1 MLNMINN
8 SLIAMDDYS
17 RNTLMQYINP
27 KPKDIEICDVTLRD
41 GEQTPGVVFTREEK
55 IAIAEKLDSIGIE
68 VIEAGFPVV
77 SKTEEDIVRE
87 IAHLGL
93 DARVCCLARSV
104 ARDIDVALRCD
115 VDFVSVFI
123 ATSDLHLKYKYHK
136 TFEEAESCALDVLD
150 YAKDHGLTVRFAA
163 EDATRT
169 DVNTLKSIFM
179 AAEEHGAD
187 YASIADTVGI
197 LNPSTAHYLVSEIK
211 KTVKTKVCIH
221 CHNDLGMAV
230 ANTVSGAEAGAFQLH
245 TTVNG
250 IGERCGNASLEELLV
265 SLRVQYG
272 IERYDVSQLTEL
284 SRMVEQYSGIPI
296 PRIKPIVGANAFAHE
311 SGIHVAAVLENP
323 MTYELYVPEMVGSK
337 REIIIGKH
345 TGSKALK
352 GVVQKMGYDLSR
364 EQMCT
369 LLDRVKK
376 CSEAKRKVTCERL
389 TEFIRELE

>member
-1 MLNMINN
+1 MT
-8 SLIAMDDYS
+8 DYS
-17 RNTLMQYINP
+17 RNTLMQFINP
-27 KPKDIEICDVTLRD
+27 KPQDIEICDVTLRD
-41 GEQTPGVVFTREEK
+41 GEQTPGVVFSREEK

-77 SKTEEDIVRE
+77 SHGEEAIVRE

-93 DARVCCLARSV
+93 DARVCCLARAV
-104 ARDIDVALRCD
+104 AKDVDVALRCD
-115 VDFVSVFI
+115 VDFVSIFI

-169 DVNTLKSIFM
+169 DINVLKSIFR

-187 YASIADTVGI
+187 YVSIADTVGI
-197 LNPSTAHYLVSEIK
+197 LNPSTALYLVKEIK
-211 KTVKTKVCIH
+211 KAVKTKVCIH
-221 CHNDLGMAV
+221 CHNDLGLAV
-230 ANTVSGAEAGAFQLH
+230 ANTLSGAEAGAFQLH

-265 SLRVQYG
+265 NLRVQYG

-284 SRMVEQYSGIPI
+284 SKLVEKYSEIPI

-323 MTYELYVPEMVGSK
+323 MTYEVFLPEMVGGK

-352 GVVQKMGYDLSR
+352 GVVEKMGYDLTHD
-364 EQMCT
+364 QMS
-369 LLDRVKK
+369 LLLERVKK
-376 CSEAKRKVTCERL
+376 CSEAKKKVTCGRL
-389 TEFIRELE
+389 TEFIKELELKPEKQKNT

>member
-1 MLNMINN
+1 MT
-8 SLIAMDDYS
+8 DYS
-17 RNTLMQYINP
+17 INPLMQFINS
-27 KPKDIEICDVTLRD
+27 KPQDIEICDVTLRD

-68 VIEAGFPVV
+68 VIEAGFPVI
-77 SKTEEDIVRE
+77 SHGEETIVRD

-93 DARVCCLARSV
+93 DARVCCLARAV
-104 ARDIDVALRCD
+104 AKDVDVALRCD
-115 VDFVSVFI
+115 VDFVSIFI

-169 DVNTLKSIFM
+169 DISVLKSIFL

-187 YASIADTVGI
+187 YISIADTVGI
-197 LNPSTAHYLVSEIK
+197 LNPSTALYLVKEIK
-211 KTVKTKVCIH
+211 KTVKTKICIH

-230 ANTVSGAEAGAFQLH
+230 ANTLCGAEAGAFQLH

-265 SLRVQYG
+265 NLRIQYG
-272 IERYDVSQLTEL
+272 IDRYDVSQLTEL
-284 SRMVEQYSGIPI
+284 SKLVEKYSEIPI
-296 PRIKPIVGANAFAHE
+296 PRIKAIVGANAFAHE

-323 MTYELYVPEMVGSK
+323 MTYEAFLPEMVGGK

-352 GVVQKMGYDLSR
+352 GVVEKMGYSLTHD
-364 EQMCT
+364 QMGA
-369 LLDRVKK
+369 LLEKVKK
-376 CSEAKRKVTCERL
+376 CSEAKKKVTCDRL
-389 TEFIRELE
+389 TEFIKEME

>member
-1 MLNMINN
+1 MNPDNMTEYSKN
-8 SLIAMDDYS
+8 SYMQFIHS
-17 RNTLMQYINP
+17 RPEN
-27 KPKDIEICDVTLRD
+27 IEICDVTLRD

-55 IAIAEKLDSIGIE
+55 IAIAEKLDSIGVE

-77 SKTEEDIVRE
+77 SPAEAAIVKE

-104 ARDIDVALRCD
+104 AKDVDVALGCD
-115 VDFVSVFI
+115 VDFVSIFI
-123 ATSDLHLKYKYHK
+123 ATSELHLKYKYHK

-169 DVNTLKSIFM
+169 DVSVLKSIFK

-187 YASIADTVGI
+187 YVSIADTVGI
-197 LNPSTAHYLVSEIK
+197 LNPSTAFYLVKEVK
-211 KTVKTKVCIH
+211 KVVKTKVCIH

-230 ANTVSGAEAGAFQLH
+230 ANTISGAEAGAFQLH

-250 IGERCGNASLEELLV
+250 IGERCGNASLEELLM

-272 IERYDVSQLTEL
+272 IERYDVSQLMEL
-284 SRMVEQYSGIPI
+284 SKLVEQYSGLPI
-296 PRIKPIVGANAFAHE
+296 PRTKPIVGANAFAHE

-323 MTYELYVPEMVGSK
+323 MTYELFEPEMVGSK
-337 REIIIGKH
+337 REFIIGKH

-352 GVVQKMGYDLSR
+352 GVVEKMGYNLTR

-369 LLDRVKK
+369 LLDKVKK
-376 CSEAKRKVTCERL
+376 CSEAKRKVSCERL
-389 TEFIRELE
+389 SEFIKELE

>member
-1 MLNMINN
+1 M
-8 SLIAMDDYS
+8 SSYS
-17 RNTLMQYINP
+17 RNNLMQFINS
-27 KPKDIEICDVTLRD
+27 KPADIEICDVTLRD
-41 GEQTPGVVFTREEK
+41 GEQTPGVVFSREEK
-55 IAIAEKLDSIGIE
+55 IAIAEKLDSVGVD

-77 SKTEEDIVRE
+77 SPAEAAIVKE

-93 DARVCCLARSV
+93 NARICCLARSV
-104 ARDIDVALRCD
+104 ARDIDVALACD

-169 DVNTLKSIFM
+169 DIDLLKTIFKS
-179 AAEEHGAD
+179 AEVHGAD
-187 YASIADTVGI
+187 YVSIADTVGI
-197 LNPSTAHYLVSEIK
+197 LNPSTAFYLISEIK

-230 ANTVSGAEAGAFQLH
+230 ANTLSGAEAGAFQLH

-265 SLRVQYG
+265 GLRVQYG
-272 IERYDVSQLTEL
+272 IERYDVGQLMEL
-284 SRMVEQYSGIPI
+284 SKLVEQYSGVPI
-296 PRIKPIVGANAFAHE
+296 PRIKPIVGANAFSHE
-311 SGIHVAAVLENP
+311 SGIHVAAVLEEP
-323 MTYELYVPEMVGSK
+323 MTYELFAPEMVGGK
-337 REIIIGKH
+337 REFIIGKH

-352 GVVQKMGYDLSR
+352 GVVEKMGYNLTHDK
-364 EQMCT
+364 MCM

-376 CSEAKRKVTCERL
+376 CSEAKKQVTCDRL
-389 TEFIRELE
+389 SEFIKELE

>member
-1 MLNMINN
+1 MIE
-8 SLIAMDDYS
+8 YS
-17 RNTLMQYINP
+17 RNRYMQFINS
-27 KPKDIEICDVTLRD
+27 KPGDIEICDVTLRD
-41 GEQTPGVVFTREEK
+41 GEQTPGVVFSREEK
-55 IAIAEKLDSIGIE
+55 IAIAEKLDSVGVD

-77 SKTEEDIVRE
+77 SKSEAAIVRD

-93 DARVCCLARSV
+93 DAKVCCLARSV
-104 ARDIDVALRCD
+104 AKDVDVALGCD
-115 VDFVSVFI
+115 VDFVSIFI

-169 DVNTLKSIFM
+169 DIDLLKTIFKS
-179 AAEEHGAD
+179 AEVHGAD
-187 YASIADTVGI
+187 YVSIADTVGI
-197 LNPSTAHYLVSEIK
+197 LNPSTAFYLISEIK

-230 ANTVSGAEAGAFQLH
+230 ANTLSGAEAGAFQLH

-265 SLRVQYG
+265 GLRVQYG
-272 IERYDVSQLTEL
+272 IERYDVGQLMEL
-284 SRMVEQYSGIPI
+284 SKLVEQYSGVPI
-296 PRIKPIVGANAFAHE
+296 PRIKPIVGANAFSHE
-311 SGIHVAAVLENP
+311 SGIHVAAVLEEP
-323 MTYELYVPEMVGSK
+323 MTYELFAPEMVGGK
-337 REIIIGKH
+337 REFIIGKH

-352 GVVQKMGYDLSR
+352 GVVEKMGYNLTHDK
-364 EQMCT
+364 MCM

-376 CSEAKRKVTCERL
+376 CSEAKKQVTCDRL
-389 TEFIRELE
+389 SEFIKELE

>member
-8 SLIAMDDYS
+8 SLITMDDYS
-17 RNTLMQYINP
+17 RNTLMQFINP

-41 GEQTPGVVFTREEK
+41 GEQTPGVVFTRDEK
-55 IAIAEKLDSIGIE
+55 IAIAEKLDSIGIG

-104 ARDIDVALRCD
+104 AKDVDVALRCD
-115 VDFVSVFI
+115 VDFVSIFI

-169 DVNTLKSIFM
+169 DVNVLKSIFR

-187 YASIADTVGI
+187 YVSIADTVGI
-197 LNPSTAHYLVSEIK
+197 LNPSTTHYLVSEIK

-272 IERYDVSQLTEL
+272 IERYDVSQLADL

-323 MTYELYVPEMVGSK
+323 MTYELYTPEMVGSK

>member
-1 MLNMINN
+1 MTAYSKNGLMHFINH
-8 SLIAMDDYS
+8 
-17 RNTLMQYINP
+17 
-27 KPKDIEICDVTLRD
+27 KPEDIEICDVTLRD
-41 GEQTPGVVFTREEK
+41 GEQTPGVIFTREEK
-55 IAIAEKLDSIGIE
+55 IDIAEKLDSIGVE

-77 SKTEEDIVRE
+77 SPAEAAMVKD

-93 DARVCCLARSV
+93 DARICCLARSV

-115 VDFVSVFI
+115 VDFVSIFI

-169 DVNTLKSIFM
+169 EINVLKSIFR

-187 YASIADTVGI
+187 YISIADTVGI
-197 LNPSTAHYLVSEIK
+197 LNPSTAFYLVKEIK
-211 KTVKTKVCIH
+211 KTVRTKVCIH

-230 ANTVSGAEAGAFQLH
+230 ANTISGAEAGAFQLH

-272 IERYDVSQLTEL
+272 IERYDVSQLMEL
-284 SRMVEQYSGIPI
+284 SKLVEQYSGLPI

-323 MTYELYVPEMVGSK
+323 MTYELFPPEMVGSR

-352 GVVQKMGYDLSR
+352 GVVEKMGYNLTHD
-364 EQMCT
+364 QMCT
-369 LLDRVKK
+369 LLDKVKK
-376 CSEAKRKVTCERL
+376 CSEAKKQVTCERL
-389 TEFIRELE
+389 TQFIRGLE

>member
-1 MLNMINN
+1 
-8 SLIAMDDYS
+8 MDDYS

-93 DARVCCLARSV
+93 DARICCLARSV
-104 ARDIDVALRCD
+104 AKDVDVALRCD
-115 VDFVSVFI
+115 VDFVSIFI

-169 DVNTLKSIFM
+169 DVNVLKSIFR

-187 YASIADTVGI
+187 YISIADTVGI
-197 LNPSTAHYLVSEIK
+197 LNPSTTHYLVSEIK

-272 IERYDVSQLTEL
+272 IDRYDVSQLSEL
-284 SRMVEQYSGIPI
+284 SKLVEQYSGIPI
-296 PRIKPIVGANAFAHE
+296 PRIKPIVGCNAFAHE

-323 MTYELYVPEMVGSK
+323 MTYELYAPEMVGCK

-364 EQMCT
+364 EQMCS

-389 TEFIRELE
+389 TEFIKELE

>member
-1 MLNMINN
+1 M
-8 SLIAMDDYS
+8 AEYS
-17 RNTLMQYINP
+17 RNSFMQFINP
-27 KPKDIEICDVTLRD
+27 QPGEIEICDVTLRD

-77 SKTEEDIVRE
+77 SAVEEAIVKD

-104 ARDIDVALRCD
+104 AKDIDVALRCD
-115 VDFVSVFI
+115 VDFVSIFI

-169 DVNTLKSIFM
+169 DINTLKSIFK
-179 AAEEHGAD
+179 AAQDHGAD
-187 YASIADTVGI
+187 YVSIADTVGI
-197 LNPSTAHYLVSEIK
+197 LSPSTAHYLVAEIK
-211 KTVKTKVCIH
+211 NAVKTKVCIH

-230 ANTVSGAEAGAFQLH
+230 ANTISGAEAGAFQLH

-265 SLRVQYG
+265 ALRVQYG

-284 SRMVEQYSGIPI
+284 SQIVEKYTDIPI

-323 MTYELYVPEMVGSK
+323 MTYELFTPEMVGGK

-352 GVVQKMGYDLSR
+352 GVVQKMGYDLTR
-364 EQMCT
+364 EQMCS
-369 LLDRVKK
+369 LLEKVKK
-376 CSEAKRKVTCERL
+376 CSEAKKKVTCDRL

>member
-1 MLNMINN
+1 MIE
-8 SLIAMDDYS
+8 YS
-17 RNTLMQYINP
+17 RNRYIQFINP
-27 KPKDIEICDVTLRD
+27 KPQDIEICDVTLRD
-41 GEQTPGVVFTREEK
+41 GEQTPGVVFSREEK
-55 IAIAEKLDSIGIE
+55 IAIAEKLDSVGVD

-77 SKTEEDIVRE
+77 SRSEAAIVRD

-93 DARVCCLARSV
+93 DAKVCCLARSV
-104 ARDIDVALRCD
+104 AKDVDVALGCD
-115 VDFVSVFI
+115 VDFVSIFI

-169 DVNTLKSIFM
+169 DINVLKAIFK
-179 AAEEHGAD
+179 AAQMHGAD
-187 YASIADTVGI
+187 YVSIADTVGI
-197 LNPSTAHYLVSEIK
+197 LNPSTAYYLVNEIK
-211 KTVKTKVCIH
+211 KEVKTKVCIH

-230 ANTVSGAEAGAFQLH
+230 ANTISGAEAGAFQLH

-250 IGERCGNASLEELLV
+250 IGERCGNASLEELLM

-272 IERYDVSQLTEL
+272 IERYDVSHLTEL
-284 SRMVEQYSGIPI
+284 SKLVEKYSGLPI
-296 PRIKPIVGANAFAHE
+296 PKTKPVVGANAFAHE

-323 MTYELYVPEMVGSK
+323 MTYELFSPEMVGGK

-352 GVVQKMGYDLSR
+352 GVVEKLGYNLTHD
-364 EQMCT
+364 QMCVI
-369 LLDRVKK
+369 LDKVKK
-376 CSEAKRKVTCERL
+376 CSEAKKKVTCGRL
-389 TEFIRELE
+389 TEFIKELE

>member
-1 MLNMINN
+1 
-8 SLIAMDDYS
+8 MDDYS

-41 GEQTPGVVFTREEK
+41 GEQTPGVVFTRDEK

-93 DARVCCLARSV
+93 DARICCLARSV
-104 ARDIDVALRCD
+104 AKDIDVALRCD
-115 VDFVSVFI
+115 VDFVSIFI

-169 DVNTLKSIFM
+169 DVNVLKSIFR

-187 YASIADTVGI
+187 YISIADTVGI
-197 LNPSTAHYLVSEIK
+197 LNPSTTHYLVSEIK

-284 SRMVEQYSGIPI
+284 SCLVEQYSGIPI

-323 MTYELYVPEMVGSK
+323 MTYELYAPEMVGSK

-389 TEFIRELE
+389 TEFIKELE

>member
-1 MLNMINN
+1 MIE
-8 SLIAMDDYS
+8 YS
-17 RNTLMQYINP
+17 RNDLMKFINQ
-27 KPKDIEICDVTLRD
+27 KPQDIEICDVTLRD

-55 IAIAEKLDSIGIE
+55 IAIAEKLDSIGVE

-77 SKTEEDIVRE
+77 SKGEEAIVRE

-93 DARVCCLARSV
+93 DSRVCCLARSV

-115 VDFVSVFI
+115 VDFVSIFI

-136 TFEEAESCALDVLD
+136 TFEEAQSCALDVLD

-169 DVNTLKSIFM
+169 DINVLRSIFK

-187 YASIADTVGI
+187 YVSIADTVGI
-197 LNPSTAHYLVSEIK
+197 LNPGTAFYLVKEMKKSIK
-211 KTVKTKVCIH
+211 AKVCIH

-230 ANTVSGAEAGAFQLH
+230 ANTLSGAEAGAFQLH

-272 IERYDVSQLTEL
+272 IERYDLSGLMEL
-284 SRMVEQYSGIPI
+284 SKMVEKYSGIPI
-296 PRIKPIVGANAFAHE
+296 PRTKAIVGANAFAHE
-311 SGIHVAAVLENP
+311 SGIHVAAILENP
-323 MTYELYVPEMVGSK
+323 MTYELFSPEMVGGK

-352 GVVQKMGYDLSR
+352 GVLEKMGHKLTHD
-364 EQMCT
+364 QMCV
-369 LLDRVKK
+369 LLEKVKK
-376 CSEAKRKVTCERL
+376 CSEAKKKVTCDRL
-389 TEFIRELE
+389 TEFIKELD

>member
-1 MLNMINN
+1 MINM
-8 SLIAMDDYS
+8 SKYS
-17 RNTLMQYINP
+17 RNSLMQFIDS
-27 KPKDIEICDVTLRD
+27 KPDDIEICDVTLRD

-77 SKTEEDIVRE
+77 SEAEEAIVRE

-93 DARVCCLARSV
+93 EARICCLARAV
-104 ARDIDVALRCD
+104 AKDIDVALRCD

-136 TFEEAESCALDVLD
+136 TFDEAVSCALDVLD

-169 DVNTLKSIFM
+169 DINNLKSIFGL
-179 AAEEHGAD
+179 AQEHGAD
-187 YASIADTVGI
+187 YVSIADTVGI
-197 LNPSTAHYLVSEIK
+197 LNPSTAFYIVSEIRK
-211 KTVKTKVCIH
+211 AVKTKVCIH

-230 ANTVSGAEAGAFQLH
+230 ANTLSAAEAGAYQLH

-250 IGERCGNASLEELLV
+250 IGERCGNAALEELLM

-272 IERYDVSQLTEL
+272 IERYDASRIMEL
-284 SRMVEQYSGIPI
+284 SKLVEQYSGISI
-296 PRIKPIVGANAFAHE
+296 PKTKPIVGANAFTHE
-311 SGIHVAAVLENP
+311 SGIHVAAVLEEP
-323 MTYELYVPEMVGSK
+323 MTYELFAPEMIGGK
-337 REIIIGKH
+337 RDIIIGKH

-352 GVVQKMGYDLSR
+352 SVIHKMGYNLTH

-369 LLDRVKK
+369 LLDKVKK
-376 CSEAKRKVTCERL
+376 CSEAKKKVTCEKL
-389 TEFIRELE
+389 TEFIKELE

>member
-1 MLNMINN
+1 MR
-8 SLIAMDDYS
+8 DYS
-17 RNTLMQYINP
+17 KNMLMQFINP

-41 GEQTPGVVFTREEK
+41 GEQTPGVAFTREEK
-55 IAIAEKLDSIGIE
+55 IAIAEKLDSVGVE

-77 SKTEEDIVRE
+77 SEAEEAMVRE

-104 ARDIDVALRCD
+104 AKDVDVALRCD
-115 VDFVSVFI
+115 VDFVSIFI

-136 TFEEAESCALDVLD
+136 TFAETASCALDVLD

-169 DVNTLKSIFM
+169 DINVLKSIFRS
-179 AAEEHGAD
+179 AEEHGAD
-187 YASIADTVGI
+187 YVSIADTVGV
-197 LNPSTAHYLVSEIK
+197 LNPSTAFYIVNEIK
-211 KTVKTKVCIH
+211 KSVKTKVCIH

-230 ANTVSGAEAGAFQLH
+230 ANTISGAEAGAFQLH

-272 IERYDVSQLTEL
+272 IERYDVSQLMEL
-284 SRMVEQYSGIPI
+284 SRLVEQYSGLPI
-296 PRIKPIVGANAFAHE
+296 PRTKPIVGANAFAHE
-311 SGIHVAAVLENP
+311 SGIHVAAVLEEP
-323 MTYELYVPEMVGSK
+323 MTYELFAPEMVGAK

-345 TGSKALK
+345 TGTKALK
-352 GVVQKMGYDLSR
+352 GVVQKMGHNLTH
-364 EQMCT
+364 EQMCA
-369 LLDRVKK
+369 LLDKVKK
-376 CSEAKRKVTCERL
+376 CSEAKKKVSCSRL
-389 TEFIRELE
+389 EEFIRELE